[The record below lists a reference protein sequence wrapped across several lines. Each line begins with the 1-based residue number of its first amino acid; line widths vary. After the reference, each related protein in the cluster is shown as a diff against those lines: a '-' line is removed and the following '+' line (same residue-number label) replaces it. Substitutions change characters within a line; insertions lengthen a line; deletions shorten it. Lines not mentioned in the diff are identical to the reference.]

1 MEALN
6 LKNSVLMSFQSILN
20 EKVYNLRLEDQNLTH
35 KPCCFQ
41 ATMIGGGKIKHKY
54 IYAIL
59 MISGMVLFILPFGV
73 DYTELTPQETSTI
86 HADQKTVEMNADYKS
101 SNSYISNSY
110 QTVRSVMTY
119 KSSYKSTYKRS
130 KYKTYRT
137 YRYKYVYKWKKIG
150 KKWKRVRY
158 LVKVRYYKK
167 TTTTKK
173 TTSTKAVTTASKT
186 TTKVTQGN
194 PNITADYVE
203 ADARCSCSLSTD
215 YNIHHGKYLNYCPHC
230 NKNGILSYTNAQ
242 GCPEGMF
249 YCDMGK
255 GGCDAD
261 YCIVHGK
268 EHVNSNPKYLTPA

>member
-1 MEALN
+1 MGD
-6 LKNSVLMSFQSILN
+6 KILPTDI
-20 EKVYNLRLEDQNLTH
+20 VVIQQ
-35 KPCCFQ
+35 C
-41 ATMIGGGKIKHKY
+41 GGGTIKQKP

-59 MISGMVLFILPFGV
+59 LILGMVLFFLPVGV
-73 DYTELTPQETSTI
+73 DNNELIPQEISTI
-86 HADQKTVEMNADYKS
+86 HADKKTVDVNASYKTTYAYS
-101 SNSYISNSY
+101 SIRYKL
-110 QTVRSVMTY
+110 VRSIMTY
-119 KSSYKSTYKRS
+119 KSSKTYKRS
-130 KYKTYRT
+130 SYKTYRK

-150 KKWKRVRY
+150 KRWKRVRY
-158 LVKVRYYKK
+158 LVKIKK
-167 TTTTKK
+167 VQTKR
-173 TTSTKAVTTASKT
+173 TTSTKAVSAAGK

-194 PNITADYVE
+194 PVITADYVE

-230 NKNGILSYTNAQ
+230 KKNGILSYTNAQ

>member
-1 MEALN
+1 LAASN

-20 EKVYNLRLEDQNLTH
+20 GKFYYLRLKDQILTH

-41 ATMIGGGKIKHKY
+41 TAMCGGGKIKHKY

-73 DYTELTPQETSTI
+73 DNTELTPQETSKI
-86 HADQKTVEMNADYKS
+86 NADQKTVDKNADYKS
-101 SNSYISNSY
+101 NYAYMSNSYK
-110 QTVRSVMTY
+110 TVRSVMTY
-119 KSSYKSTYKRS
+119 KSSYRSTS
-130 KYKTYRT
+130 KYKTYRS

-158 LVKVRYYKK
+158 LVKVRYYKR
-167 TTTTKK
+167 TTTTK
-173 TTSTKAVTTASKT
+173 AVSAASKT

-194 PNITADYVE
+194 PDIAADYVE

-230 NKNGILSYTNAQ
+230 NKNGIISYTNAQ

-268 EHVNSNPKYLTPA
+268 EHVNSDPKYLTPA

>member
-1 MEALN
+1 
-6 LKNSVLMSFQSILN
+6 
-20 EKVYNLRLEDQNLTH
+20 
-35 KPCCFQ
+35 
-41 ATMIGGGKIKHKY
+41 
-54 IYAIL
+54 
-59 MISGMVLFILPFGV
+59 MVLFFLPVGA
-73 DYTELTPQETSTI
+73 DINELMPQGTSLI
-86 HADQKTVEMNADYKS
+86 HADKKTVELNADTKS
-101 SNSYISNSY
+101 NNQYVSNSYNI
-110 QTVRSVMTY
+110 VRSLMTY
-119 KSSYKSTYKRS
+119 KSSYRSTKRS
-130 KYKTYRT
+130 QYKTYRK

-150 KKWKRVRY
+150 KRWKRVRY
-158 LVKVRYYKK
+158 LVKIKKVQYKR
-167 TTTTKK
+167 
-173 TTSTKAVTTASKT
+173 TTSTQAVSAASKT

-194 PNITADYVE
+194 PVITADYME

-230 NKNGILSYTNAQ
+230 KKTGIQSYTNSQ